1 MDVGKIVS
9 NSLKYPFRNIKK
21 LPILFM
27 LFVLV
32 ALIPIG
38 MVLDNRYIL
47 ICGFIAFFIFILFV
61 PGYLFSMVRIGIH
74 ESAVFPS
81 LTFGNT
87 IYDSIRLWVLRMA
100 YMIVPA
106 LVFFISLSTVGMSSL
121 NMLYEFK
128 IPSFILAFGM
138 VLLLVLVVYIIF
150 EVLLFFAKARLAYL
164 DSLTEALKINRVLS
178 DIRNIGI
185 FNIIKWLIIMAIL
198 MIVVSVVSSWIIAI
212 PYVGLLIYIGVVLPI
227 LESIGNY
234 SLGLLY
240 SNIARNSNDLSR
252 IEREL
257 NELNKLN

>member
-38 MVLDNRYIL
+38 MVLNNRYIL

-87 IYDSIRLWVLRMA
+87 IYDSIRLWILRMA

-121 NMLYEFK
+121 NLIYEFK
-128 IPSFILAFGM
+128 IPSFILAFGL

-212 PYVGLLIYIGVVLPI
+212 PYVGLLIYIGIVLPI

>member
-74 ESAVFPS
+74 ESSVFPS

>member
-128 IPSFILAFGM
+128 IPSFILALEWFSFWC
-138 VLLLVLVVYIIF
+138 LLSIL
-150 EVLLFFAKARLAYL
+150 YL
-164 DSLTEALKINRVLS
+164 KYFCFSLKR
-178 DIRNIGI
+178 D
-185 FNIIKWLIIMAIL
+185 WLIW
-198 MIVVSVVSSWIIAI
+198 IV
-212 PYVGLLIYIGVVLPI
+212 
-227 LESIGNY
+227 
-234 SLGLLY
+234 
-240 SNIARNSNDLSR
+240 
-252 IEREL
+252 
-257 NELNKLN
+257 

>member
-38 MVLDNRYIL
+38 MVLNNRYIL

-74 ESAVFPS
+74 ESSVFPS

-87 IYDSIRLWVLRMA
+87 IYDSIRLWILRMA

-121 NMLYEFK
+121 NLIYEFK
-128 IPSFILAFGM
+128 IPSFILAFGL

-257 NELNKLN
+257 NELKKLN

>member
-21 LPILFM
+21 LPILFV

-74 ESAVFPS
+74 ESSVFPS

-252 IEREL
+252 IEKER

>member
-21 LPILFM
+21 LPILFV

-74 ESAVFPS
+74 ESSVFPS

>member
-1 MDVGKIVS
+1 
-9 NSLKYPFRNIKK
+9 
-21 LPILFM
+21 
-27 LFVLV
+27 
-32 ALIPIG
+32 
-38 MVLDNRYIL
+38 
-47 ICGFIAFFIFILFV
+47 
-61 PGYLFSMVRIGIH
+61 
-74 ESAVFPS
+74 
-81 LTFGNT
+81 
-87 IYDSIRLWVLRMA
+87 
-100 YMIVPA
+100 MIVPA

-121 NMLYEFK
+121 NLIYEFK
-128 IPSFILAFGM
+128 IPSFILAFGL

-212 PYVGLLIYIGVVLPI
+212 PYVGLLIYIGIVLPI

>member
-38 MVLDNRYIL
+38 MVLNNRYIL

-74 ESAVFPS
+74 ESSVFPS

-87 IYDSIRLWVLRMA
+87 IYDSIRLWILRMA

-121 NMLYEFK
+121 NLIYEFK
-128 IPSFILAFGM
+128 IPSFILAFGL

-212 PYVGLLIYIGVVLPI
+212 PYVGLLIYIGIVLPI

-257 NELNKLN
+257 NEL

>member
-252 IEREL
+252 IEKEL

>member
-74 ESAVFPS
+74 ESSVFPS

-121 NMLYEFK
+121 NLIYEFK
-128 IPSFILAFGM
+128 IPSFILAFGL

-212 PYVGLLIYIGVVLPI
+212 PYVGLLIYIGIVLPI

-257 NELNKLN
+257 NEL

>member
-74 ESAVFPS
+74 ESSVFPS

-87 IYDSIRLWVLRMA
+87 IYDSIRLWILRMA

-121 NMLYEFK
+121 NLIYEFK
-128 IPSFILAFGM
+128 IPSFILAFGL

-212 PYVGLLIYIGVVLPI
+212 PYVGLLIYLGVVLPI

-257 NELNKLN
+257 NELDKLN

>member
-74 ESAVFPS
+74 ESSVFPS

-87 IYDSIRLWVLRMA
+87 IYDSIRLWILRMA

-128 IPSFILAFGM
+128 IPSFILAFGL

>member
-87 IYDSIRLWVLRMA
+87 IYDSIRLWILRMA

>member
-1 MDVGKIVS
+1 
-9 NSLKYPFRNIKK
+9 
-21 LPILFM
+21 
-27 LFVLV
+27 
-32 ALIPIG
+32 
-38 MVLDNRYIL
+38 
-47 ICGFIAFFIFILFV
+47 
-61 PGYLFSMVRIGIH
+61 MVRIGIH
-74 ESAVFPS
+74 ESSVFPS

-87 IYDSIRLWVLRMA
+87 IYDSIRLWILRMA

-121 NMLYEFK
+121 NLIYEFK
-128 IPSFILAFGM
+128 IPSFILAFGL

-212 PYVGLLIYIGVVLPI
+212 PYVGLLIYIGIVLPI

-257 NELNKLN
+257 NEL

>member
-38 MVLDNRYIL
+38 MILDNRYIL

-74 ESAVFPS
+74 ESSVFPS

-87 IYDSIRLWVLRMA
+87 IYDSVRLWILRMA

-121 NMLYEFK
+121 NLIYEFK
-128 IPSFILAFGM
+128 IPSFILTFGL

-212 PYVGLLIYIGVVLPI
+212 PYVGLLIYLGIVLPI

-240 SNIARNSNDLSR
+240 SNIARKSNDLSKF
-252 IEREL
+252 EMEL

>member
-38 MVLDNRYIL
+38 MVLNNRYIL

-252 IEREL
+252 IEKEL

>member
-21 LPILFM
+21 LPILFV

-74 ESAVFPS
+74 ESSVFPS

-212 PYVGLLIYIGVVLPI
+212 PYVGLLIYIGIVLPI

-257 NELNKLN
+257 NEL

>member
-21 LPILFM
+21 LPILFV

-252 IEREL
+252 IEKEL

>member
-38 MVLDNRYIL
+38 MVLNNRYIL

>member
-38 MVLDNRYIL
+38 MVLNNRYIL

-74 ESAVFPS
+74 ESSVFPS

-87 IYDSIRLWVLRMA
+87 IYDSIRLWILRMA

-121 NMLYEFK
+121 NLIYEFK
-128 IPSFILAFGM
+128 IPSFLLAFGL

-212 PYVGLLIYIGVVLPI
+212 PYVGLLIYIGIVLPI

-257 NELNKLN
+257 NEFKLN

>member
-121 NMLYEFK
+121 NLIYEFK
-128 IPSFILAFGM
+128 IPSFILAFGL

-212 PYVGLLIYIGVVLPI
+212 PYVGLLIYIGIVLPI

>member
-21 LPILFM
+21 LPILFV

-74 ESAVFPS
+74 ESSVFPS

-252 IEREL
+252 IEKEL

>member
-74 ESAVFPS
+74 ESSVFPS

-87 IYDSIRLWVLRMA
+87 IYDSIRLWILRMA

-121 NMLYEFK
+121 NLIYEFK
-128 IPSFILAFGM
+128 IPSFILTFGL

-212 PYVGLLIYIGVVLPI
+212 PYVGLLIYIGIVLPI

-257 NELNKLN
+257 NEL

>member
-38 MVLDNRYIL
+38 MILDNRYIL

-74 ESAVFPS
+74 ESSVFPS

-87 IYDSIRLWVLRMA
+87 IYDSVRLWILRMA

-121 NMLYEFK
+121 NLIYEFK
-128 IPSFILAFGM
+128 IPSFILTFGL

-178 DIRNIGI
+178 DIKNIGI

-212 PYVGLLIYIGVVLPI
+212 PYVGLLIYLGIVLPI

-240 SNIARNSNDLSR
+240 SNIARKSNDLSKF
-252 IEREL
+252 EMEL
-257 NELNKLN
+257 NELN

>member
-74 ESAVFPS
+74 ESSVFPS

-87 IYDSIRLWVLRMA
+87 IYDSIRLWILRMA

-121 NMLYEFK
+121 NLIYEFK
-128 IPSFILAFGM
+128 IPSFILTFGL

-212 PYVGLLIYIGVVLPI
+212 PYVGLLIYIGIVLPI

>member
-74 ESAVFPS
+74 ESSVFPS

-252 IEREL
+252 IEKEL

>member
-38 MVLDNRYIL
+38 MVLNNRYIL

-87 IYDSIRLWVLRMA
+87 IYDSIRLWILRMA

-121 NMLYEFK
+121 NLIYEFK
-128 IPSFILAFGM
+128 IPSFILAFGL

-212 PYVGLLIYIGVVLPI
+212 PYVGLLIYIGIVLPI

-257 NELNKLN
+257 IELNKLN

>member
-38 MVLDNRYIL
+38 MVLNNRYIL

-74 ESAVFPS
+74 ESSVFPS

-212 PYVGLLIYIGVVLPI
+212 PYVGLLIYIGIVLPI

-257 NELNKLN
+257 NEL